1 MKNIVVFG
9 AAGRTGKYVVKYAL
23 EAGHKVTAFDRHVA
37 NNDTPNHQ
45 NYTHFAGDIYNQQ
58 QVEEAIAGKDVVI
71 STIGTNQIDGPAV
84 NLMSDGMKAFTA
96 AMKKL
101 GVKRVLAVG
110 GLAVLQLNETMQL
123 IDKPDYPAEYKNVG
137 IGHNKVYLVL
147 KETDLDWTFVCCP
160 NIDDYPR
167 HGKYNVNKDYPAPG
181 VFQISTGNLAD
192 FILKEMEAN
201 NFLRTRVG
209 IANEILEPGI

>member
-9 AAGRTGKYVVKYAL
+9 AAGRTGKYLVQYAL
-23 EAGHKVTAFDRHVA
+23 EAGHHVTAFDRHA
-37 NNDTPNHQ
+37 ATAETTTHP
-45 NYTHFAGDIYNQQ
+45 NYTHIAGDVYKQD
-58 QVEEAIAGKDVVI
+58 QVEKAIEGKDVVI
-71 STIGTNQIDGPAV
+71 SAIGTNQIEGPAV
-84 NLMSDGMKAFTA
+84 NLMSDGMKVFTA
-96 AMKKL
+96 AMKKS

-137 IGHNKVYLVL
+137 LGHNKVYKVFL
-147 KETDLDWTFVCCP
+147 ETDLDWTFVCCP

-167 HGKYNVNKDYPAPG
+167 RGKYNVKKDYPAEG

-192 FILKEMEAN
+192 FILREMEEN
-201 NFLRTRVG
+201 KFLKTRVG
-209 IANEILEPGI
+209 IANEMLEPRS